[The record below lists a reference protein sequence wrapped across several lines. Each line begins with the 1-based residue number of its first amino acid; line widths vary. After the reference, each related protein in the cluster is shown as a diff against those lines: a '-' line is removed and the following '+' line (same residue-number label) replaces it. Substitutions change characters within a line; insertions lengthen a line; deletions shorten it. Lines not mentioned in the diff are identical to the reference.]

1 MAKIIQKTLPNI
13 LTSFRCISALIVP
26 FLIVY
31 GDEIGAVLAPVI
43 FIIACFT
50 DFFDGY
56 FARKY
61 NVVSNYG
68 RIIDPI
74 ADKMLVVG
82 TLFALCSENF
92 FNYHYTFIPTFL
104 IIIREIFISGLR
116 EQVATNKSI
125 IHVSILAKWKT
136 TFQMIAC
143 SSYLILRS
151 HEYFFNSLVV
161 EYICIML
168 IWFAAFI
175 TIITCYDYLKQ
186 VWSKL

>member
-1 MAKIIQKTLPNI
+1 MGKIFKKTLPNI
-13 LTSFRCISALIVP
+13 LTSFRCLSAIIVP

-31 GDEIGAVLAPVI
+31 GDEIGAIIAPII
-43 FIIACFT
+43 FIIASIT

-61 NVVSNYG
+61 NVISNYG
-68 RIIDPI
+68 KIIDPI

-92 FNYHYTFIPTFL
+92 FNYYYTFIPAFL
-104 IIIREIFISGLR
+104 IIQREILITGLR
-116 EQVATNKSI
+116 EQVTKDKQVLK
-125 IHVSILAKWKT
+125 VSILAKWKT
-136 TFQMIAC
+136 TVQMTAC

-151 HEYFFNSLVV
+151 HEYFFNFIII

-175 TIITCYDYLKQ
+175 TIITCFDYLKK
-186 VWSKL
+186 VWSNL

>member
-1 MAKIIQKTLPNI
+1 MTKIIQKTLPNI

-31 GDEIGAVLAPVI
+31 GDEIGAILAPII

-68 RIIDPI
+68 RIIDPV

-82 TLFALCSENF
+82 TLFALCSENL
-92 FNYHYTFIPTFL
+92 FNYHYTFIPSFL
-104 IIIREIFISGLR
+104 IIIREIFITGLR
-116 EQVATNKSI
+116 EQVAKNKKI
-125 IHVSILAKWKT
+125 INVSILAKWKT
-136 TFQMIAC
+136 TIQMTAC

-151 HEYFFNSLVV
+151 HEYFFNTLVI

-168 IWFAAFI
+168 IWLAAFI
-175 TIITCYDYLKQ
+175 TIITCFDYLKQ
-186 VWSKL
+186 VWSNL

>member
-13 LTSFRCISALIVP
+13 LTSFRCISSLIVP

-31 GDEIGAVLAPVI
+31 GDEVGAILAPVI
-43 FIIACFT
+43 FIVACFT

-68 RIIDPI
+68 RIIDPV

-92 FNYHYTFIPTFL
+92 LT
-104 IIIREIFISGLR
+104 IIIPL
-116 EQVATNKSI
+116 
-125 IHVSILAKWKT
+125 
-136 TFQMIAC
+136 
-143 SSYLILRS
+143 YL
-151 HEYFFNSLVV
+151 HF
-161 EYICIML
+161 
-168 IWFAAFI
+168 
-175 TIITCYDYLKQ
+175 
-186 VWSKL
+186 

>member
-1 MAKIIQKTLPNI
+1 MAKIIQKTLQNI

-68 RIIDPI
+68 RIIDPV

-82 TLFALCSENF
+82 TLIGIFQGLFICRNSELNPRTK
-92 FNYHYTFIPTFL
+92 NIAHC
-104 IIIREIFISGLR
+104 
-116 EQVATNKSI
+116 TNKTSAQSI
-125 IHVSILAKWKT
+125 NKTILKN
-136 TFQMIAC
+136 QNPLC
-143 SSYLILRS
+143 
-151 HEYFFNSLVV
+151 
-161 EYICIML
+161 
-168 IWFAAFI
+168 
-175 TIITCYDYLKQ
+175 
-186 VWSKL
+186 